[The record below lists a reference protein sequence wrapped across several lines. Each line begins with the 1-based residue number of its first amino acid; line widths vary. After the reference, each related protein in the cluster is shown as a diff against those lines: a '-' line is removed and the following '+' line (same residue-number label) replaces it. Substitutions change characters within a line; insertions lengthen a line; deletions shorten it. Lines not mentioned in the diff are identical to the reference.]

1 MVHMHPQKSS
11 QTQLQPVLLLSSAVR
26 ERLLQK
32 VRTYCH
38 TWARFPTVKEA
49 ADMYLLSNSL
59 FSFYLLDNYRTHMQ
73 DSSFSSEYATMVAF
87 SITDSNIWTIA
98 ESQKSGPDSLGI
110 ESGEVVLK

>member
-1 MVHMHPQKSS
+1 
-11 QTQLQPVLLLSSAVR
+11 
-26 ERLLQK
+26 
-32 VRTYCH
+32 
-38 TWARFPTVKEA
+38 
-49 ADMYLLSNSL
+49 
-59 FSFYLLDNYRTHMQ
+59 MQ